1 MTWLH
6 FLFYS
11 STLFEPYRPGA
22 QNGTPFPELQIAQT
36 TTIMKSQFTSILLL
50 VGMLTNPTVAGLV
63 SPDCVSI
70 KTTVTGTIERGD
82 FETSRQHTLVRTF

>member
-1 MTWLH
+1 
-6 FLFYS
+6 
-11 STLFEPYRPGA
+11 
-22 QNGTPFPELQIAQT
+22 
-36 TTIMKSQFTSILLL
+36 MKSQFTSILLL